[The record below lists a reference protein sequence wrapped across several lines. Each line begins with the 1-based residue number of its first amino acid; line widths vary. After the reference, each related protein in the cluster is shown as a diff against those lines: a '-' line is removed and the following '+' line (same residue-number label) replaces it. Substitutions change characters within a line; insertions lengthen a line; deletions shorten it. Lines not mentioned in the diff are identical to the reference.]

1 MRCRKRFPNII
12 IRSAKRWPPDD
23 TGRKGAAAHE
33 TCVAVVRFHKDQ
45 RRNLHD
51 YCSIQQPDQKAGTIE
66 SKVEAAQNGGRFSGR
81 GCEDVS
87 GSTERALQEV
97 YVSESFLEKCSCREH
112 LEEVGY
118 EVVSDSVFSKISD
131 TCTPQGVLCVLKQ
144 FHYNIEEMLRDK
156 APLFLLLENIQDP
169 GNLGT
174 MLRTGEGAGVSGIIM
189 SRDTV
194 DLYNPK
200 VIRSTMGSIY
210 RVPFYYADDFAAA
223 VHQVQ
228 QAGVSVY
235 AAHLRGKNSYACQDY
250 TKGTA
255 FLIGNEGNGLREE
268 TAELADCYI
277 RIPMEGKVESL
288 NAAVASSILMY
299 EAHRQRAI

>member
-1 MRCRKRFPNII
+1 MITAASNSRIKRLVQLNQK
-12 IRSAKRWPPDD
+12 SKL
-23 TGRKGAAAHE
+23 
-33 TCVAVVRFHKDQ
+33 
-45 RRNLHD
+45 RR
-51 YCSIQQPDQKAGTIE
+51 T
-66 SKVEAAQNGGRFSGR
+66 
-81 GCEDVS
+81 EDVFLAE
-87 GSTERALQEV
+87 GVKMFLEAPREQLQEV
-97 YVSESFLEKCSCREH
+97 YVSESFLEERSCREH
-112 LEEVGY
+112 MEEVGY

-210 RVPFYYADDFAAA
+210 RVPFY
-223 VHQVQ
+223 
-228 QAGVSVY
+228 
-235 AAHLRGKNSYACQDY
+235 
-250 TKGTA
+250 
-255 FLIGNEGNGLREE
+255 
-268 TAELADCYI
+268 
-277 RIPMEGKVESL
+277 
-288 NAAVASSILMY
+288 
-299 EAHRQRAI
+299 

>member
-1 MRCRKRFPNII
+1 M
-12 IRSAKRWPPDD
+12 
-23 TGRKGAAAHE
+23 
-33 TCVAVVRFHKDQ
+33 
-45 RRNLHD
+45 
-51 YCSIQQPDQKAGTIE
+51 
-66 SKVEAAQNGGRFSGR
+66 
-81 GCEDVS
+81 
-87 GSTERALQEV
+87 
-97 YVSESFLEKCSCREH
+97 
-112 LEEVGY
+112 EEVGY

-255 FLIGNEGNGLREE
+255 RRF
-268 TAELADCYI
+268 
-277 RIPMEGKVESL
+277 
-288 NAAVASSILMY
+288 
-299 EAHRQRAI
+299 